1 MHFNKLKFPQ
11 KIIGISLMMALITSC
26 AMNSDSLKEGVFVCI
41 EGIENNFSLRN
52 YGYLVVSEDT
62 IVLNSYG
69 PSYNIKMDERL
80 FVRKKDNIYQNPIDN
95 ELIVAKSVNDTIIE
109 IEFEDDFNQRYTWVD
124 DQERSVD
131 FDFGQKQFRYK
142 LDKNTYLMEFYG
154 DSTAIGINEASKDLV
169 KYRWRKIKLANQW
182 FLILSNNLYSYHLKI
197 DSIVEKNVL
206 LSRFLE
212 SPKQLELKNIDLDTA
227 GNEVK

>member
-1 MHFNKLKFPQ
+1 
-11 KIIGISLMMALITSC
+11 
-26 AMNSDSLKEGVFVCI
+26 
-41 EGIENNFSLRN
+41 
-52 YGYLVVSEDT
+52 
-62 IVLNSYG
+62 
-69 PSYNIKMDERL
+69 KMDERL

-182 FLILSNNLYSYHLKI
+182 FL
-197 DSIVEKNVL
+197 
-206 LSRFLE
+206 
-212 SPKQLELKNIDLDTA
+212 
-227 GNEVK
+227 